1 MVAKRE
7 RLFSP
12 FRLDTANALLW
23 REDEQILLRSK
34 TFEVLRYFIDRPGQL
49 ITKKELLDSIWAE
62 VSVSDTMPA
71 ICIAELRAA
80 LGDQVRQP
88 KFIETVHRRGYR
100 FIAPVTTA
108 TNVASA
114 PGWVSKSRAL
124 LVGREAEIS
133 RLRNQL
139 RLVQQGIGGMVLIS
153 GTAGI
158 GKTRLAAELGVEAE
172 QDGMLTLLGN
182 CYDREDPVPFVPF
195 VEVLE
200 AAFERAP
207 NRSASASCLAPT
219 LLKSRGSYRR
229 SAGCSAASRRLIEL
243 PPAQSQRMLLGAVG
257 NVLSRVASDKP
268 LLVLLED
275 LQWADQGTLALVLHL
290 ARNIHKVPS
299 ADPWQPIAMMTSI
312 QPMHSLARWKS

>member
-12 FRLDTANALLW
+12 FRLNTANALLW
-23 REDEQILLRSK
+23 RDDQQVVLRSK

-49 ITKKELLDSIWAE
+49 VTKRDLLDPIWAE
-62 VSVSDTMPA
+62 VSVGDTMPA

-80 LGDQVRQP
+80 LGDQVKQP

-108 TNVASA
+108 MNVASA
-114 PGWVSKSRAL
+114 PEWLSKSRAL

-133 RLRNQL
+133 RMRKQL
-139 RLVQQGIGGMVLIS
+139 RRVQQGIGGMVLIS
-153 GTAGI
+153 GTAGV

-172 QDGMLTLLGN
+172 QDGILTLLGN

-207 NRSASASCLAPT
+207 NRSAFRA
-219 LLKSRGSYRR
+219 
-229 SAGCSAASRRLIEL
+229 
-243 PPAQSQRMLLGAVG
+243 LLGAD
-257 NVLSRVASDKP
+257 A
-268 LLVLLED
+268 
-275 LQWADQGTLALVLHL
+275 
-290 ARNIHKVPS
+290 ARNLEAPTAGQPAVQRRPGAYRAS
-299 ADPWQPIAMMTSI
+299 AGSVTAHAARCCWQRS
-312 QPMHSLARWKS
+312 